1 MSLLV
6 ERGEI
11 VGLIGPNGS
20 GKTTLL
26 NVINGLER
34 ADDGTIALDD
44 RRIERSAGARRSPA
58 PASAAPSRRWRL
70 PATPSRPTWR
80 ARWRRVRPSCCSTSR
95 RPASATASGGRCR
108 RLLASLRDAGRGVLI
123 VDHDIELLSRV
134 CDRLVCLDR
143 GRVIASGSPAEVRAD
158 PRVRASFLGLD
169 GDRGMSAVLEIGDV
183 SVEAGEIVALLG
195 GNGAGKTTLLETV
208 LGFHPGRVVL
218 FGRDASALAVEQRVG
233 LGVGYVPEGRRV
245 FAGLTVRENLEAASS
260 LPAGQR
266 RQRVEEMLALFPM
279 LGERPEARA
288 WLLSGGQQQMLALA
302 RALMDRPRLLLLDE
316 PTLGLAPVV
325 VADLLRRL
333 SAMTADGTAIL
344 LAEQRAAL
352 ALGVAR
358 RGVVLSR
365 GQVVRR
371 GSAAELAADPTLADL
386 MAGA

>member
-1 MSLLV
+1 
-6 ERGEI
+6 
-11 VGLIGPNGS
+11 
-20 GKTTLL
+20 
-26 NVINGLER
+26 
-34 ADDGTIALDD
+34 
-44 RRIERSAGARRSPA
+44 
-58 PASAAPSRRWRL
+58 
-70 PATPSRPTWR
+70 
-80 ARWRRVRPSCCSTSR
+80 
-95 RPASATASGGRCR
+95 
-108 RLLASLRDAGRGVLI
+108 
-123 VDHDIELLSRV
+123 
-134 CDRLVCLDR
+134 
-143 GRVIASGSPAEVRAD
+143 
-158 PRVRASFLGLD
+158 
-169 GDRGMSAVLEIGDV
+169 MSAVLEIGEV

-208 LGFHPGRVVL
+208 LGFHPGRVML
-218 FGRDASALAVEQRVG
+218 FGRDASALAVEQRIG

-245 FAGLTVRENLEAASS
+245 FAGLTVRENLEASSS

-266 RQRVEEMLALFPM
+266 RQRVDEMLALFPM

-302 RALMDRPRLLLLDE
+302 RAMMDGPRLLLLDE

-325 VADLLRRL
+325 VADLLKRL
-333 SAMTADGTAIL
+333 TAMTADGTAIL

-352 ALGVAR
+352 ALGAAR

>member
-1 MSLLV
+1 
-6 ERGEI
+6 
-11 VGLIGPNGS
+11 
-20 GKTTLL
+20 
-26 NVINGLER
+26 
-34 ADDGTIALDD
+34 
-44 RRIERSAGARRSPA
+44 
-58 PASAAPSRRWRL
+58 
-70 PATPSRPTWR
+70 
-80 ARWRRVRPSCCSTSR
+80 
-95 RPASATASGGRCR
+95 
-108 RLLASLRDAGRGVLI
+108 
-123 VDHDIELLSRV
+123 
-134 CDRLVCLDR
+134 
-143 GRVIASGSPAEVRAD
+143 
-158 PRVRASFLGLD
+158 
-169 GDRGMSAVLEIGDV
+169 MSAVLEIGEV

-208 LGFHPGRVVL
+208 LGFRPGRVML
-218 FGRDASALAVEQRVG
+218 FGRDASALAVEQRIG

-260 LPAGQR
+260 LPAAQR

-288 WLLSGGQQQMLALA
+288 WLLSGGQQQMLAVA

-333 SAMTADGTAIL
+333 SVMTADGAAIL

-352 ALGVAR
+352 ALGIAR

-371 GSAAELAADPTLADL
+371 GSAAELAADPALADL

>member
-1 MSLLV
+1 M
-6 ERGEI
+6 
-11 VGLIGPNGS
+11 N
-20 GKTTLL
+20 T
-26 NVINGLER
+26 
-34 ADDGTIALDD
+34 
-44 RRIERSAGARRSPA
+44 
-58 PASAAPSRRWRL
+58 
-70 PATPSRPTWR
+70 
-80 ARWRRVRPSCCSTSR
+80 
-95 RPASATASGGRCR
+95 
-108 RLLASLRDAGRGVLI
+108 
-123 VDHDIELLSRV
+123 
-134 CDRLVCLDR
+134 
-143 GRVIASGSPAEVRAD
+143 
-158 PRVRASFLGLD
+158 
-169 GDRGMSAVLEIGDV
+169 VLEIGDV

-208 LGFHPGRVVL
+208 LGFHAGRVVL
-218 FGRDASALAVEQRVG
+218 FGRDASALAVERRVA

-245 FAGLTVRENLEAASS
+245 FAGLTVRENLEAASA

-279 LGERPEARA
+279 LDERPEARA

-333 SAMTADGTAIL
+333 STMTADGTAIL

-352 ALGVAR
+352 ALGVAG

-365 GQVVRR
+365 GRVVRR
-371 GSAAELAADPTLADL
+371 GSAAELAADPALADL

>member
-1 MSLLV
+1 
-6 ERGEI
+6 
-11 VGLIGPNGS
+11 
-20 GKTTLL
+20 
-26 NVINGLER
+26 
-34 ADDGTIALDD
+34 
-44 RRIERSAGARRSPA
+44 
-58 PASAAPSRRWRL
+58 
-70 PATPSRPTWR
+70 
-80 ARWRRVRPSCCSTSR
+80 
-95 RPASATASGGRCR
+95 
-108 RLLASLRDAGRGVLI
+108 
-123 VDHDIELLSRV
+123 
-134 CDRLVCLDR
+134 
-143 GRVIASGSPAEVRAD
+143 
-158 PRVRASFLGLD
+158 
-169 GDRGMSAVLEIGDV
+169 MSAILEIGEV

-208 LGFHPGRVVL
+208 LGFHPGRVML
-218 FGRDASALAVEQRVG
+218 FGRDASALAVEQRIG

-245 FAGLTVRENLEAASS
+245 FAGLTVRENLEASSS
-260 LPAGQR
+260 LPAAQR
-266 RQRVEEMLALFPM
+266 RQRVDEMLALFPM

-325 VADLLRRL
+325 VADLLKRL
-333 SAMTADGTAIL
+333 GAMTADGTAIL

-352 ALGVAR
+352 ALSLAR

>member
-1 MSLLV
+1 
-6 ERGEI
+6 
-11 VGLIGPNGS
+11 
-20 GKTTLL
+20 
-26 NVINGLER
+26 
-34 ADDGTIALDD
+34 
-44 RRIERSAGARRSPA
+44 
-58 PASAAPSRRWRL
+58 
-70 PATPSRPTWR
+70 
-80 ARWRRVRPSCCSTSR
+80 
-95 RPASATASGGRCR
+95 
-108 RLLASLRDAGRGVLI
+108 
-123 VDHDIELLSRV
+123 
-134 CDRLVCLDR
+134 
-143 GRVIASGSPAEVRAD
+143 
-158 PRVRASFLGLD
+158 
-169 GDRGMSAVLEIGDV
+169 MSAMLEIGEV

-218 FGRDASALAVEQRVG
+218 FDRDASALAVEQRIG

-245 FAGLTVRENLEAASS
+245 FAGLTVRENLEASSS
-260 LPAGQR
+260 LPARQR

-333 SAMTADGTAIL
+333 GAMTADGTAIL

-371 GSAAELAADPTLADL
+371 GSAAELAADPRLADL